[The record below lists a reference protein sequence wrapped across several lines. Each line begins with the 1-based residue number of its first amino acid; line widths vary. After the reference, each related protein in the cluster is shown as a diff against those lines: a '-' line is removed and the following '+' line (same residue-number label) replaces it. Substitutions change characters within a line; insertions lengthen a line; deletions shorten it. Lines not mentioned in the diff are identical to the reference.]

1 MASSRGEEELPTG
14 LRHGDHAHRY
24 SRGIPSWR
32 RSHLSGLR
40 HGHLAHRYLS
50 GIPAWQSVLLIVLR
64 HGAHFHNHL
73 RAIPAWRRS
82 HLSGL
87 WHCDPAHRYLS
98 GILAWRRGT
107 SDRSS
112 ARRPC
117 PQVFQRHPVV
127 AKESSIGSSARPP
140 CPQVPQW
147 HPRVAKCSSDRPSAR
162 RPCPQV
168 PQWHPRVAKES
179 SIGSSARR
187 APRHLRGW
195 FCAMNTDL
203 ETSVSGKGS
212 SYGSEHRERIS
223 SPCNSGF
230 NGKFCL
236 RYRLHFIIFASECSE
251 YIRGTRKR
259 QEHLRAN
266 RRRTGNAI
274 REGSGLCYRQ
284 N

>member
-1 MASSRGEEELPTG
+1 MASSRGEGGFWPVFGTANHPTG
-14 LRHGDHAHRY
+14 TPV
-24 SRGIPSWR
+24 PSPWR
-32 RSHLSGLR
+32 DGHLPVLR
-40 HGHLAHRYLS
+40 HGHHAHRHLS
-50 GIPAWQSVLLIVLR
+50 PIRAWRSDTKPMPNRSMNGVNGWLR
-64 HGAHFHNHL
+64 HG
-73 RAIPAWRRS
+73 
-82 HLSGL
+82 
-87 WHCDPAHRYLS
+87 
-98 GILAWRRGT
+98 
-107 SDRSS
+107 
-112 ARRPC
+112 
-117 PQVFQRHPVV
+117 
-127 AKESSIGSSARPP
+127 
-140 CPQVPQW
+140 VP
-147 HPRVAKCSSDRPSAR
+147 
-162 RPCPQV
+162 
-168 PQWHPRVAKES
+168 
-179 SIGSSARR
+179 

-195 FCAMNTDL
+195 FCAMNRDL
-203 ETSVSGKGS
+203 ESSVSGKGS

>member
-1 MASSRGEEELPTG
+1 MTRKVILFLLQAGSGGEEG
-14 LRHGDHAHRY
+14 
-24 SRGIPSWR
+24 SRFRPAYR
-32 RSHLSGLR
+32 HLS
-40 HGHLAHRYLS
+40 
-50 GIPAWQSVLLIVLR
+50 P
-64 HGAHFHNHL
+64 
-73 RAIPAWRRS
+73 IPAWRSDTKPIPNWSMNGVNGWLR
-82 HLSGL
+82 HGV
-87 WHCDPAHRYLS
+87 PAHKYLRAIS
-98 GILAWRRGT
+98 AWRRGHL
-107 SDRSS
+107 S
-112 ARRPC
+112 AL
-117 PQVFQRHPVV
+117 RH
-127 AKESSIGSSARPP
+127 G
-140 CPQVPQW
+140 VP
-147 HPRVAKCSSDRPSAR
+147 
-162 RPCPQV
+162 
-168 PQWHPRVAKES
+168 
-179 SIGSSARR
+179 

>member
-1 MASSRGEEELPTG
+1 MVEHDLAKVGVASSSLVFRSTRMTRKVILFLLQAGSGGQAGSRLLPAY
-14 LRHGDHAHRY
+14 R
-24 SRGIPSWR
+24 
-32 RSHLSGLR
+32 HLS
-40 HGHLAHRYLS
+40 
-50 GIPAWQSVLLIVLR
+50 P
-64 HGAHFHNHL
+64 
-73 RAIPAWRRS
+73 IPAWRSDTKPIPNRS
-82 HLSGL
+82 MNGVNGWL
-87 WHCDPAHRYLS
+87 
-98 GILAWRRGT
+98 
-107 SDRSS
+107 
-112 ARRPC
+112 
-117 PQVFQRHPVV
+117 RH
-127 AKESSIGSSARPP
+127 G
-140 CPQVPQW
+140 VP
-147 HPRVAKCSSDRPSAR
+147 
-162 RPCPQV
+162 
-168 PQWHPRVAKES
+168 
-179 SIGSSARR
+179 

>member
-1 MASSRGEEELPTG
+1 MTRKVILFFVAGRVGRPGRVSVPPPRTVPQPVFNRHQIDLRPVFGTAPPPTTISVASRRGEGVIYRVFGTATLPTGTSVASSRGEEELPTG

-32 RSHLSGLR
+32 RGLLAGLR
-40 HGHLAHRYLS
+40 HGEPPHRYS
-50 GIPAWQSVLLIVLR
+50 SAISAWRSDTKPIPNRSMNGVNGWLR
-64 HGAHFHNHL
+64 HG
-73 RAIPAWRRS
+73 
-82 HLSGL
+82 
-87 WHCDPAHRYLS
+87 
-98 GILAWRRGT
+98 
-107 SDRSS
+107 
-112 ARRPC
+112 
-117 PQVFQRHPVV
+117 
-127 AKESSIGSSARPP
+127 
-140 CPQVPQW
+140 VP
-147 HPRVAKCSSDRPSAR
+147 
-162 RPCPQV
+162 
-168 PQWHPRVAKES
+168 
-179 SIGSSARR
+179 

-195 FCAMNTDL
+195 FCAMNRDL
-203 ETSVSGKGS
+203 ESSVSGKGS

-230 NGKFCL
+230 IGKFCL

>member
-1 MASSRGEEELPTG
+1 MTG
-14 LRHGDHAHRY
+14 LRHGDPAYRC
-24 SRGIPSWR
+24 
-32 RSHLSGLR
+32 
-40 HGHLAHRYLS
+40 LS
-50 GIPAWQSVLLIVLR
+50 GIPAWQSALLTGLRHGDPAYRYLRAIPAWRSVLLTGLR

-87 WHCDPAHRYLS
+87 RHGNPAYKQLS
-98 GILAWRRGT
+98 GIPAWR
-107 SDRSS
+107 SDTKPIPNRSMNG
-112 ARRPC
+112 
-117 PQVFQRHPVV
+117 VNGWLRH
-127 AKESSIGSSARPP
+127 G
-140 CPQVPQW
+140 VP
-147 HPRVAKCSSDRPSAR
+147 
-162 RPCPQV
+162 
-168 PQWHPRVAKES
+168 
-179 SIGSSARR
+179 
-187 APRHLRGW
+187 APKHLRGW

>member
-1 MASSRGEEELPTG
+1 MWRTASRPLQARQRTDALTG
-14 LRHGDHAHRY
+14 LRHCDPAHRC
-24 SRGIPSWR
+24 
-32 RSHLSGLR
+32 
-40 HGHLAHRYLS
+40 LS
-50 GIPAWQSVLLIVLR
+50 GIPAWRSDPKPGPNRAVTADKRCRGLGPRRDRQPRVLR
-64 HGAHFHNHL
+64 HGHHAH
-73 RAIPAWRRS
+73 
-82 HLSGL
+82 
-87 WHCDPAHRYLS
+87 
-98 GILAWRRGT
+98 
-107 SDRSS
+107 
-112 ARRPC
+112 
-117 PQVFQRHPVV
+117 
-127 AKESSIGSSARPP
+127 
-140 CPQVPQW
+140 
-147 HPRVAKCSSDRPSAR
+147 
-162 RPCPQV
+162 
-168 PQWHPRVAKES
+168 
-179 SIGSSARR
+179 
-187 APRHLRGW
+187 RHLRGW

>member
-1 MASSRGEEELPTG
+1 MAKRNFRPVFGTATMPTGIPEASRRGEGGLLTG
-14 LRHGDHAHRY
+14 LRHGSPAHRY
-24 SRGIPSWR
+24 SSAISAWR
-32 RSHLSGLR
+32 SDTKPMPNRSMNGVNGWLR
-40 HGHLAHRYLS
+40 HG
-50 GIPAWQSVLLIVLR
+50 
-64 HGAHFHNHL
+64 
-73 RAIPAWRRS
+73 
-82 HLSGL
+82 
-87 WHCDPAHRYLS
+87 
-98 GILAWRRGT
+98 
-107 SDRSS
+107 
-112 ARRPC
+112 
-117 PQVFQRHPVV
+117 
-127 AKESSIGSSARPP
+127 
-140 CPQVPQW
+140 VP
-147 HPRVAKCSSDRPSAR
+147 
-162 RPCPQV
+162 
-168 PQWHPRVAKES
+168 
-179 SIGSSARR
+179 

-203 ETSVSGKGS
+203 ETSVSGKGC

>member
-1 MASSRGEEELPTG
+1 MYSQRGNSSVGRARPCQGRGREFKSRFPLHKDDSKGHPFFVAGRVSGGEAGLGGQAESRFRHQEPSHNRSSTGIRLIFGSASA
-14 LRHGDHAHRY
+14 RHLCPQVLQRHPGVTKGA
-24 SRGIPSWR
+24 
-32 RSHLSGLR
+32 SG
-40 HGHLAHRYLS
+40 
-50 GIPAWQSVLLIVLR
+50 
-64 HGAHFHNHL
+64 
-73 RAIPAWRRS
+73 
-82 HLSGL
+82 
-87 WHCDPAHRYLS
+87 
-98 GILAWRRGT
+98 
-107 SDRSS
+107 RSS
-112 ARRPC
+112 ARRTT
-117 PQVFQRHPVV
+117 PQVLQCHLCV
-127 AKESSIGSSARPP
+127 ARRKSTGPSP
-140 CPQVPQW
+140 
-147 HPRVAKCSSDRPSAR
+147 RPS
-162 RPCPQV
+162 C
-168 PQWHPRVAKES
+168 
-179 SIGSSARR
+179 
-187 APRHLRGW
+187 PRHLRGW

-251 YIRGTRKR
+251 YIQGTRKR

>member
-1 MASSRGEEELPTG
+1 MAADSGRLREVYVLAHTGSGRSPSDKSYRVAKRSSDRSSAG
-14 LRHGDHAHRY
+14 LRHDA
-24 SRGIPSWR
+24 P
-32 RSHLSGLR
+32 
-40 HGHLAHRYLS
+40 
-50 GIPAWQSVLLIVLR
+50 
-64 HGAHFHNHL
+64 FHNH
-73 RAIPAWRRS
+73 
-82 HLSGL
+82 
-87 WHCDPAHRYLS
+87 LS
-98 GILAWRRGT
+98 GILAWRRGHLSALRHGHPT
-107 SDRSS
+107 LRYLSGISAWRRSYLS
-112 ARRPC
+112 GL
-117 PQVFQRHPVV
+117 RH
-127 AKESSIGSSARPP
+127 G
-140 CPQVPQW
+140 VP
-147 HPRVAKCSSDRPSAR
+147 
-162 RPCPQV
+162 
-168 PQWHPRVAKES
+168 
-179 SIGSSARR
+179 

>member
-1 MASSRGEEELPTG
+1 MNFTKIDGRGQRKTSERRVLPRTREAG
-14 LRHGDHAHRY
+14 CAIR
-24 SRGIPSWR
+24 IQV
-32 RSHLSGLR
+32 
-40 HGHLAHRYLS
+40 
-50 GIPAWQSVLLIVLR
+50 IAWQSVLLTSLR

-73 RAIPAWRRS
+73 RAIPAWRSDTKPIPNRS
-82 HLSGL
+82 MNGVNGWLRHGV
-87 WHCDPAHRYLS
+87 PA
-98 GILAWRRGT
+98 
-107 SDRSS
+107 
-112 ARRPC
+112 P
-117 PQVFQRHPVV
+117 
-127 AKESSIGSSARPP
+127 K
-140 CPQVPQW
+140 
-147 HPRVAKCSSDRPSAR
+147 
-162 RPCPQV
+162 
-168 PQWHPRVAKES
+168 
-179 SIGSSARR
+179 
-187 APRHLRGW
+187 HLRGW

>member
-1 MASSRGEEELPTG
+1 MPRLKRPRFGSAVGSSAG
-14 LRHGDHAHRY
+14 LRHGYPAY
-24 SRGIPSWR
+24 K
-32 RSHLSGLR
+32 
-40 HGHLAHRYLS
+40 YLS
-50 GIPAWQSVLLIVLR
+50 GIPAWRSVLLTDLR
-64 HGAHFHNHL
+64 HGEPH
-73 RAIPAWRRS
+73 
-82 HLSGL
+82 
-87 WHCDPAHRYLS
+87 HRYLS
-98 GILAWRRGT
+98 GILAWR
-107 SDRSS
+107 D
-112 ARRPC
+112 
-117 PQVFQRHPVV
+117 RHPPVLRHGHH
-127 AKESSIGSSARPP
+127 A
-140 CPQVPQW
+140 
-147 HPRVAKCSSDRPSAR
+147 H
-162 RPCPQV
+162 
-168 PQWHPRVAKES
+168 
-179 SIGSSARR
+179 
-187 APRHLRGW
+187 RHLRGW

>member
-1 MASSRGEEELPTG
+1 MLWPVFGTATLPTSISVAGPRGEGVIYRHFGTATPPTGTSVASSRGEEELPTG

-32 RSHLSGLR
+32 RGLLAGLR
-40 HGHLAHRYLS
+40 HGEPPHRYS
-50 GIPAWQSVLLIVLR
+50 SAISAWRSDTKPIPNRSMNGVNGWLR
-64 HGAHFHNHL
+64 HG
-73 RAIPAWRRS
+73 
-82 HLSGL
+82 
-87 WHCDPAHRYLS
+87 
-98 GILAWRRGT
+98 
-107 SDRSS
+107 
-112 ARRPC
+112 
-117 PQVFQRHPVV
+117 
-127 AKESSIGSSARPP
+127 
-140 CPQVPQW
+140 VP
-147 HPRVAKCSSDRPSAR
+147 
-162 RPCPQV
+162 
-168 PQWHPRVAKES
+168 
-179 SIGSSARR
+179 

>member
-1 MASSRGEEELPTG
+1 
-14 LRHGDHAHRY
+14 
-24 SRGIPSWR
+24 
-32 RSHLSGLR
+32 
-40 HGHLAHRYLS
+40 
-50 GIPAWQSVLLIVLR
+50 
-64 HGAHFHNHL
+64 
-73 RAIPAWRRS
+73 
-82 HLSGL
+82 
-87 WHCDPAHRYLS
+87 
-98 GILAWRRGT
+98 
-107 SDRSS
+107 
-112 ARRPC
+112 
-117 PQVFQRHPVV
+117 
-127 AKESSIGSSARPP
+127 
-140 CPQVPQW
+140 
-147 HPRVAKCSSDRPSAR
+147 
-162 RPCPQV
+162 
-168 PQWHPRVAKES
+168 
-179 SIGSSARR
+179 
-187 APRHLRGW
+187 
-195 FCAMNTDL
+195 MNTDL

>member
-32 RSHLSGLR
+32 RGLLAGLR
-40 HGHLAHRYLS
+40 HGEPPHRYS
-50 GIPAWQSVLLIVLR
+50 SAISAWRSDTKPIPNRSMNGVNGWLR
-64 HGAHFHNHL
+64 HG
-73 RAIPAWRRS
+73 
-82 HLSGL
+82 
-87 WHCDPAHRYLS
+87 
-98 GILAWRRGT
+98 
-107 SDRSS
+107 
-112 ARRPC
+112 
-117 PQVFQRHPVV
+117 
-127 AKESSIGSSARPP
+127 
-140 CPQVPQW
+140 VP
-147 HPRVAKCSSDRPSAR
+147 
-162 RPCPQV
+162 
-168 PQWHPRVAKES
+168 
-179 SIGSSARR
+179 

-251 YIRGTRKR
+251 YIQGTRKR